1 MQKKEFWLILGVGA
15 LVGGIAAI
23 LYAPQSGASTR
34 KKLKRG
40 LEDLSDNL
48 EEAAE
53 YLKEQAERISEEAQR
68 LIDSNKGQ
76 FNDAID
82 AASGYVQTATKATK
96 AVSKLI

>member
-1 MQKKEFWLILGVGA
+1 MEKKDFWLILGLGA

-40 LEDLSDNL
+40 LEDLSENL
-48 EEAAE
+48 EEAGD
-53 YLKEQAERISEEAQR
+53 YLKEQAERISKEAQK
-68 LIDSNKGQ
+68 LIDSSKGQ
-76 FNDAID
+76 FDEAID
-82 AASGYVQTATKATK
+82 AASGYAKTATKATK